1 MTKNFSTLYNS
12 VLKEMNQ
19 APPQQPA
26 AAPQQPAQQPAQ
38 QATGTVDPKQLAAT
52 ITKIQDPE
60 LLAAI
65 QKLLAT
71 KPTPPPT
78 PAAQPQTAQTPA
90 PNAAQPPKTA

>member
-26 AAPQQPAQQPAQ
+26 AATQQPTQQPAQQPA
-38 QATGTVDPKQLAAT
+38 AAVDPKQLAAT

-71 KPTPPPT
+71 KPTT
-78 PAAQPQTAQTPA
+78 PAAQPQAAQTPA
-90 PNAAQPPKTA
+90 PNAAQQPKTA